1 MAFSRAYADAS
12 RAALDH
18 ALRDIPAYAPWRACD
33 PGGDAD
39 IDRRYRAMPMLTKAD
54 LRQASP
60 RSFAPRTHDLQ
71 AGIASGAVE
80 LVHTSGTTDERVTN
94 VWHQPWWDA
103 SERASWQ
110 LNAHTARLSLGA
122 HREALLTSA
131 RSVGV
136 LDDTRDLAMAERRD
150 GRFLFLNEKSAPTL
164 WTPALCRRM
173 LDELAEFQPLVLE
186 ANPSYLARLARFAAA
201 HQVHVWQ
208 PPLIILTF
216 ELPTHAARAAI
227 RRVFSAP
234 LISSYGTTE
243 TGYVFMQCE
252 HGCFHHNTAFCRVDF
267 LPCSSAH
274 GGPLLGRM
282 LVTPFHNPWCQYV
295 RFDVG
300 DLIRLRPDGH
310 CPCGRTHGFIAAAI
324 EGRIKN
330 LTTTTAGRAVTEA
343 RLDAAMAG
351 CPGVFDYQLQQ
362 SAPGMY
368 AIAIVAEAD
377 APADVRGPVER
388 ALRDV
393 YGAGAQVSV
402 TLVDELAPSAS
413 GKFRRAAAAHAFA
426 AEELFIDL

>member
-1 MAFSRAYADAS
+1 MTFSREYADAS

-18 ALRDIPAYAPWRACD
+18 ALLNIPAYAPWRACD
-33 PGGDAD
+33 PGGDTD
-39 IDRRYRAMPMLTKAD
+39 IDRRYLAMPALTKAD

-60 RSFAPRTHDLQ
+60 HSFVPRTHDLQ
-71 AGIASGAVE
+71 AGITSGAVE
-80 LVHTSGTTDERVTN
+80 WVHTSGTTDECITN

-110 LNAHTARLSLGA
+110 LNAHTARLPLGA

-136 LDDTRDLAMAERRD
+136 LNDARDLTMAERRD
-150 GRFLFLNEKSAPTL
+150 GRFLFLNEKSAPSL
-164 WTPALCRRM
+164 WTPALCQRM

-201 HQVHVWQ
+201 HQLRVWQ
-208 PPLIILTF
+208 PALIILTY
-216 ELPTHAARAAI
+216 ELPTHAACAVI

-234 LISSYGTTE
+234 LVSSYGTTE

-267 LPCSSAH
+267 LPCSTTQ

-300 DLIRLRPDGH
+300 DLIRLRRDGD
-310 CPCGRTHGFIAAAI
+310 CPCGRTHGFVADAI

-330 LTTTTAGRAVTEA
+330 LTTTVAGRAVTEA
-343 RLDAAMAG
+343 QLDAVVAR

-362 SAPGMY
+362 HAPGQY
-368 AIAIVAEAD
+368 AIAIVSEPV
-377 APADVRGPVER
+377 APGDMRGQVEG
-388 ALRDV
+388 ALGGL
-393 YGAGAQVSV
+393 YGAGVQVSV
-402 TLVDELAPSAS
+402 TSVDELTPSAS

-426 AEELFIDL
+426 AEEL